1 MQAESLGPCQR
12 TCMGKPKTRF
22 RTEDAIIK
30 AINAAHGRQEKYLT
44 MAEAHDE
51 EARACIEEARWASGA
66 RPLVVL
72 QQRVEV
78 QRAQAALRR
87 RSALRCE
94 RRARTLGKVLAA
106 FRTQTMEFLPD
117 TSLPKPK

>member
-1 MQAESLGPCQR
+1 
-12 TCMGKPKTRF
+12 MGKPKTRF
-22 RTEDAIIK
+22 RTEAAILK
-30 AINAAHGRQEKYLT
+30 AIEAAHGRKEKYLA
-44 MAEAHDE
+44 MAEGHDV

-66 RPLVVL
+66 RPLHVL

-87 RSALRCE
+87 RSAYRCE
-94 RRARTLGKVLAA
+94 LRARTLGKVLAA